1 MNQISSEL
9 QRFQRL
15 RLLLKGCID
24 GGGDISVAG
33 ALHGLFLKSRLA
45 ASTYLG
51 NHLVLLYSRC
61 GQTPLARR
69 VFEEIPQP
77 NVFSYNALL
86 AAYARGSQ
94 ARAAG
99 ELFSHIPRP
108 DLVSFN
114 TLLAAYAADGN
125 AAAALR
131 LFRRMRALGV
141 RADGFTLSSVVSSLR
156 GVGGAAAAAA
166 APGIANLHAFV
177 LSAGFAAF
185 ASVSNTLIG
194 SYSRAGLLGEAER
207 VFTDLGTFRDGVSWN
222 CMIMGYGLHG
232 DGPQALALFRE
243 MARGGHAVDM
253 FTQASVLTAFTAARD
268 LAGGAQ
274 FHAQLIKTACERNP
288 HVGSG
293 LVDLYAKCGR
303 TADAEKVFDEVPEP
317 DVVLWNTMISGYS
330 LNDDF
335 FEEALRCF
343 REMQR
348 EGLRPDD
355 GSFVC
360 AASACS
366 NLSSPSQGRQLHA
379 LALKSDFPRNR
390 VSVGNA
396 LIAMYS
402 KSGELEDAGRV
413 FRRMPE
419 RNAVSF
425 NSMIAGCAQHGRGE
439 DGLALFGEMVAGG
452 EEPTG
457 VTFVSVLSAC
467 AHTGKVEEGW
477 GYFNSMERKF
487 KIERGEEH
495 YSCMVDLLGRA
506 GRLEEAQKLIET
518 MPFSLGKAGWAALL
532 GACRTHGNVG
542 LGEKAAQALVQ
553 LEPSNA
559 SPYVVL
565 ASMYAG
571 AGRWEEAA
579 GVRRMMRDR
588 AVRKSPGCSWIEL
601 RKRIHVFVADDAS
614 HPRTGEI
621 RRFLAELLGKM
632 KEAGYVPDTRRW
644 APAMGGDDAREGEL
658 RLSFH
663 SEKLAV
669 ALGLLSTEDGTP
681 ILVVKNLRICGDCHS
696 AIKLIAAM
704 TRRRITV
711 RDAHRFHHFREGECS
726 CGDYW

>member
-15 RLLLKGCID
+15 RLLLKACID
-24 GGGDISVAG
+24 GGGDVSTGG
-33 ALHGLFLKSRLA
+33 ALHGLLLKSKLA

-69 VFEEIPQP
+69 VFEEIPHP
-77 NVFSYNALL
+77 NLPGSLRRRALL
-86 AAYARGSQ
+86 P
-94 ARAAG
+94 
-99 ELFSHIPRP
+99 HPRP

-114 TLLAAYAADGN
+114 TLLAAYAADGD
-125 AAAALR
+125 AAEALR

-141 RADGFTLSSVVSSLR
+141 GADGFTLSSVVSSLR
-156 GVGGAAAAAA
+156 GVGSAAAATT
-166 APGIANLHAFV
+166 PGIANLHAFV
-177 LSAGFAAF
+177 LTAGFAAF
-185 ASVSNTLIG
+185 ASVSNALIG
-194 SYSRAGLLGEAER
+194 GYSRAGLLREAER
-207 VFTDLGTFRDGVSWN
+207 VFSELGTSGDGVSWN

-232 DGPQALALFRE
+232 DGPRALALFRE

-293 LVDLYAKCGR
+293 LVDLYAKGGR
-303 TADAEKVFDEVPEP
+303 TVDAEKVFDEVPEP
-317 DVVLWNTMISGYS
+317 DLVLWNTMISGYS
-330 LNDDF
+330 LNEDF
-335 FEEALRCF
+335 FEAALRCF

-348 EGLRPDD
+348 KGLCPDD

-379 LALKSDFPRNR
+379 LALKLDLPRNR
-390 VSVGNA
+390 VSVSNA

-467 AHTGKVEEGW
+467 AHTGKVAEGW
-477 GYFNSMERKF
+477 GYFNSMKGKF
-487 KIERGEEH
+487 KIERGR
-495 YSCMVDLLGRA
+495 SITPACP
-506 GRLEEAQKLIET
+506 EADRDDA
-518 MPFSLGKAGWAALL
+518 FSLGKAGWAALL
-532 GACRTHGNVG
+532 GACRTHDNVG

-601 RKRIHVFVADDAS
+601 KKRIHVFVADDAS
-614 HPRTGEI
+614 HPRTEEI
-621 RRFLAELLGKM
+621 RRFLAVLLGKI
-632 KEAGYVPDTRRW
+632 KNAGYVPDTRRW
-644 APAMGGDDAREGEL
+644 APAMGGDDTREAEL
-658 RLSFH
+658 RLSYH

-669 ALGLLSTEDGTP
+669 ALGLLSTEDGAP

-696 AIKLIAAM
+696 AIKLIASM
-704 TRRRITV
+704 TGRRITV